1 MFHWVLIWWIR
12 LRVFYSCSHV
22 DPIENVCVCN
32 IEMVL
37 PKLLDIVARRLTNAS
52 KAHHAQAQ
60 RAIIYDVQSFTG
72 SISNLGAT
80 ELIWAAI
87 SSELSTP
94 PCVCADVQA
103 RFLESFVSIKRWRRH
118 PEVELRLTTTQTL
131 LRLFL
136 NFGRILYKKTC
147 IDGRRKVL
155 LA

>member
-1 MFHWVLIWWIR
+1 
-12 LRVFYSCSHV
+12 
-22 DPIENVCVCN
+22 
-32 IEMVL
+32 MVL

-118 PEVELRLTTTQTL
+118 PEVELAAIVFKIWLHVQINTHVIFEESLSWQFACVDANAKAL
-131 LRLFL
+131 ALFQVLAFL
-136 NFGRILYKKTC
+136 NEHPT
-147 IDGRRKVL
+147 
-155 LA
+155 